1 MSENTTIRFALL
13 TDTNYASWE
22 PEMLSFLQTRRLV
35 KYTTKAQSTPP
46 SDTAKLEDWTDGC
59 QAAAGWIFQALSPS
73 VRPLVVSEM
82 RAGKPYSMWVK
93 LEQRGL
99 KKISGHRFNALE
111 AQLNLRLEIGERLL
125 QYYDRVVAASERRKQ
140 LREATYSVTQFDDEL
155 DAFTIL
161 RGLPEEF
168 GHFAT
173 AI

>member
-35 KYTTKAQSTPP
+35 KYTTKAQSTAP

-73 VRPLVVSEM
+73 
-82 RAGKPYSMWVK
+82 PYSMWVK

-111 AQLNLRLEIGERLL
+111 SQLNLRLEIGERLL

-140 LREATYSVTQFDDEL
+140 LRESTYSVTQFDDEL